1 VVEAERRH
9 GFLAELYV
17 VPQARGKGLG
27 RALIEGCETWARGR
41 GHKLL
46 QVGVLARNG
55 RAIRSYEGADYTAYG
70 ITMRRY
76 L

>member
-1 VVEAERRH
+1 MFVDADIVLTSTSGWAH
-9 GFLAELYV
+9 GF
-17 VPQARGKGLG
+17 R
-27 RALIEGCETWARGR
+27 TR

-55 RAIRSYEGADYTAYG
+55 RAIRSYEGAGYTAYG